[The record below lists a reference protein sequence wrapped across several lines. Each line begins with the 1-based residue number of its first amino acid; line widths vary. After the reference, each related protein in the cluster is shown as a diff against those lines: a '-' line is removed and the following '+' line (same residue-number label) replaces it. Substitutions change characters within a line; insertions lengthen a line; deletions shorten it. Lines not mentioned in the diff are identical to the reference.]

1 MPKEPITLLAK
12 RDFGQKINATFEF
25 VGQNFKPLVKV
36 LLYIAGPPALLAGVA
51 SGIYQSGLIKNTMIE
66 ITRSPL
72 DFSTYFS
79 LEYLVTILLSVIT
92 ALLATSATSSF
103 IISYEKEGTSNA
115 ITPSRVW
122 QDISTNLS
130 SISIASILATLLTIV
145 GFILFILPSIYVAIS
160 ISLFVLI
167 IIREK
172 LEPLNSLRRSYN
184 LIEGKW
190 WSTFG
195 LLMIMSTIAGIIS
208 MVFQIPN
215 IILTTLGML
224 SLNSGTETNKAFFII
239 GGMISLLGTVL
250 VQSLVSIAL
259 AFQYYNLI
267 ERKEGVGIRS
277 AIDSIGSS
285 SSTDTDR
292 EIRF

>member
-1 MPKEPITLLAK
+1 MHKQPINLLVK

-25 VGQNFKPLVKV
+25 VGQNFKPLIKV

-66 ITRSPL
+66 VSRSPL

-79 LEYLVTILLSVIT
+79 LEYLASMVLSVIT
-92 ALLATSATSSF
+92 ALLATIATYSF
-103 IISYEKEGTSNA
+103 LTFYEKEGNSNA

-130 SISIASILATLLTIV
+130 SVFIASILAALLTIG
-145 GFILFILPSIYVAIS
+145 GFILLILPSIYVAIS
-160 ISLFVLI
+160 LSLFVMI

-172 LEPLNSLRRSYN
+172 LEPLTSLRRSYN

-195 LLMIMSTIAGIIS
+195 LIVIMSFIAGIIS

-215 IILTTLGML
+215 IILTTVGML
-224 SLNSGTETNKAFFII
+224 SLNSGTETNKVFFII
-239 GGMISLLGTVL
+239 GGMISLLGTAL

-259 AFQYYNLI
+259 AFQYYNLV

-285 SSTDTDR
+285 FSTDSDQET
-292 EIRF
+292 RF